1 VFILPEGRPTE
12 KPETLLNEALIR
24 FGKEAVFNVNVFTR
38 NFFTEDAIHKQN
50 CTSFDPRIVI
60 TYPQINGKAFLIDR
74 GRVAQNLQSSDSL
87 CSFWYITHPEVAE
100 KALSI
105 NPPKMRITLAD
116 NRVFVQ
122 PCSP

>member
-1 VFILPEGRPTE
+1 
-12 KPETLLNEALIR
+12 
-24 FGKEAVFNVNVFTR
+24 
-38 NFFTEDAIHKQN
+38 
-50 CTSFDPRIVI
+50 
-60 TYPQINGKAFLIDR
+60 YPQINGKAFLIDR

-87 CSFWYITHPEVAE
+87 CSFWYITHPAVAE
-100 KALSI
+100 KAISI

>member
-60 TYPQINGKAFLIDR
+60 TYPQINGKAFLIDYR
-74 GRVAQNLQSSDSL
+74 HAAQNLQSLASL
-87 CSFWYITHPEVAE
+87 CSFWYITCPAPIE
-100 KALSI
+100 KAMSI
-105 NPPKMRITLAD
+105 NLTMIQITSAESDLFA
-116 NRVFVQ
+116 Q
-122 PCSP
+122 ACSP